1 MIAIM
6 SYSGGVKLRNEE
18 KRTQTEI
25 KSGREE
31 QRERRK
37 AERKNKKR

>member
-6 SYSGGVKLRNEE
+6 SYSGGVELRRYNKKE
-18 KRTQTEI
+18 TEI
-25 KSGREE
+25 KSGRENR
-31 QRERRK
+31 RERRK